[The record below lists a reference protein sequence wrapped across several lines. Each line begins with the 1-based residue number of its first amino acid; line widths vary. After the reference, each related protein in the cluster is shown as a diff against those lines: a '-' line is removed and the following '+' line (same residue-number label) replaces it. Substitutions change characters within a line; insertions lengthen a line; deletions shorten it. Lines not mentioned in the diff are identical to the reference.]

1 MLDKKLLS
9 TIKGSTDSELIFLII
24 INIYKKEKSL
34 LKAIKEAIKVLSKV
48 CKAAMLNFIIAE
60 YKDKKYKLY
69 ATKTSIKLTSP
80 SLYYQINKNESIYI
94 SSEKLDKKK
103 WVSVKNNSLIEC
115 SKNTFKIFLNIG
127 KKNIF

>member
-1 MLDKKLLS
+1 
-9 TIKGSTDSELIFLII
+9 
-24 INIYKKEKSL
+24 
-34 LKAIKEAIKVLSKV
+34 
-48 CKAAMLNFIIAE
+48 MLNFIIAE

-80 SLYYQINKNESIYI
+80 SLYYQINKNKSIYI

-115 SKNTFKIFLNIG
+115 SKNTVKIMEIE
-127 KKNIF
+127 KS